1 VRHLLLLPAFLLTL
15 NALPGPAAGQ
25 TVATTTVSAN
35 PGTVTAGTAVGLT
48 ATVQPSAAPAGG
60 KTIPKPT
67 GTITFLDG
75 TTPLSSAPIA
85 LAPNGLASATF
96 PQTFGTPDP
105 TFTPQLNIENRG
117 LYTGELVGD
126 LNGDGVPDLL
136 IYNSA
141 ATPFAAQ
148 AFTSNGKGGYT
159 TGAVQTFS
167 FVGGVCSAG
176 GYDVVGSPQLID
188 LNGDGKTDLLCGIQ
202 VAYGNGDGT
211 FAQAVPV
218 SFLSSGFYTAY
229 AADLNGDGKTDLLAV
244 PTISQ
249 TELGSPIQFAFTV
262 FLNQG
267 GGSFASS
274 GTFPVAP
281 ISYLSGT
288 GFFPP
293 IVVDLNNDG
302 KPDIISQ
309 TLTFGSTQE
318 DNPQRSVD
326 VLLNNGDGTFGVN
339 MPVALS
345 APPTNTGGPDPY
357 VMGYG
362 DVNGDGKPDLILTL
376 TDTAGNVDAI
386 VLLGNGDGTFQAQT
400 NLILSEGPVP
410 GLPAN
415 APPAIAVEDL
425 NLDGKQDLIF
435 SNGQVALG
443 NGDETFALSTPLFAY
458 PQSSTPGWVFP
469 LVQMTLPGN
478 LVPSLVYLLPAAT
491 PPALSVF
498 TPQTSSSGA
507 LSLTTLA
514 VGTHS
519 ITAQYSGDANYAAD
533 TSAAVTVTVTQAVST
548 TAVTSSAN
556 PSLAG
561 QSVTLTAKVTSNG
574 PTPTG
579 NVTFTSGSTT
589 LATVALSGGSA
600 VYTTTSFTKA
610 GTLTI
615 TASYAGDTNTQ
626 ASSATLS
633 LVINGPTLTLSP
645 SNLTFPSQY
654 VGTSGL
660 PLTVTATNPGS
671 APLTITSVTT
681 SANFGVLNACG
692 GSLAA
697 GASCAIGVFFDPSS
711 SGTVSGT
718 LTIADN
724 AGGSPQTIPLS
735 GSGQDFSFTSSSS
748 TQTVT
753 PGSTATYTIALNP
766 IAGFN
771 QTVALS
777 CSGAP
782 TGSTC
787 SLSPSSIAL
796 SGSTPASVTVSVTT
810 VGNSAVSTQPRSLHG
825 TQSPIFFAICG
836 LPGLLLLGGRP
847 RSALR
852 KGKNAA
858 IYWAALLGIICFVMA
873 GCSGNGSGNGGGSTP
888 ANTYTLTVTGAFAS
902 GSATLTHSTN
912 LTMVVQ

>member
-25 TVATTTVSAN
+25 TVATTTVTVN
-35 PGTVTAGTAVGLT
+35 PGTVTAGSAVELT
-48 ATVQPSAAPAGG
+48 ATVQPSAAPGGG

-85 LAPNGLASATF
+85 LAPNGLASAAF
-96 PQTFGTPDP
+96 AQTFGTPDP
-105 TFTPQLNIENRG
+105 TFTTQSTIT
-117 LYTGELVGD
+117 YSGEVVGD

-136 IYNSA
+136 IYNFGN
-141 ATPFAAQ
+141 PFSVQ
-148 AFTSNGKGGYT
+148 TFTSNGKGGYNT
-159 TGAVQTFS
+159 SAVQTLGFT
-167 FVGGVCSAG
+167 GCSAS

-188 LNGDGKTDLLCGIQ
+188 LNGDGKTDLLCGIL
-202 VAYGNGDGT
+202 VAYGNGDGI

-218 SFLSSGFYTAY
+218 PFLSSGFYTAY

-249 TELGSPIQFAFTV
+249 TDLGSPIQFAFTV

-267 GGSFASS
+267 GGSFASA

-309 TLTFGSTQE
+309 TLTFGDTQE

-326 VLLNNGDGTFGVN
+326 VLLNNGDGTFGMY
-339 MPVALS
+339 MPVTLS
-345 APPTNTGGPDPY
+345 TPPNNDGGPAPY

-376 TDTAGNVDAI
+376 TDTAASVDAM
-386 VLLGNGDGTFQAQT
+386 VLLGNGDGTFQPQI
-400 NLILSEGPVP
+400 NLILNAELGVS
-410 GLPAN
+410 AN
-415 APPAIAVEDL
+415 QAPSISVEDL
-425 NLDGKQDLIF
+425 SLDGKQDLIF
-435 SNGQVALG
+435 GNGQVELG
-443 NGDETFALSTPLFAY
+443 NGDGTFVLSTPLFAY
-458 PQSSTPGWVFP
+458 PQSSTPPWAFP

-478 LVPSLVYLLPAAT
+478 LVPSLVYLLPTAT
-491 PPALSVF
+491 PPAVSVF
-498 TPQTSSSGA
+498 TPQTSSSSA

-514 VGTHS
+514 VGTHT
-519 ITAQYSGDANYAAD
+519 ITAQYSGDANYGGD
-533 TSAAVTVTVTQAVST
+533 TSAPVTVTVTQAVST

-600 VYTTTSFTKA
+600 AYTTTSFTKA
-610 GTLTI
+610 GTLVI
-615 TASYAGDTNTQ
+615 TASYSGDANTQ

-633 LVINGPTLTLSP
+633 LVVNGPTLTLSP
-645 SNLTFPSQY
+645 SSITFPGQY

-660 PLTVTATNPGS
+660 PITVTATNPGS

-681 SANFGVLNACG
+681 SSNNFGVLNACG

-697 GASCAIGVFFDPSS
+697 GSSCAIGVFFDPSS
-711 SGTVSGT
+711 SGAVSGT

-724 AGGSPQTIPLS
+724 ASGSPQTIALS

-753 PGSTATYTIALNP
+753 PGSTATYMIAVNP

-771 QTVALS
+771 QMVSLS

-787 SLSPSSIAL
+787 SLSPNSIAL

-810 VGNSAVSTQPRSLHG
+810 VGNSAAATQPRSPNG
-825 TQSPIFFAICG
+825 AQIPIFFAICG
-836 LPGLLLLGGRP
+836 LPGLLLLGGR
-847 RSALR
+847 RSALWR
-852 KGKNAA
+852 GKNAA
-858 IYWAALLGIICFVMA
+858 IYGAALLGIVCFVMA
-873 GCSGNGSGNGGGSTP
+873 GCGGNSSSTGGGSTP
-888 ANTYTLTVTGAFAS
+888 ANTYTLTVTGTFAS

>member
-1 VRHLLLLPAFLLTL
+1 MRGSFSLPALLLTFMFF
-15 NALPGPAAGQ
+15 PGISAGQ
-25 TVATTTVSAN
+25 SGAGTATTTVTAN
-35 PGTVTAGTAVGLT
+35 PSTITVGGTVGFT
-48 ATVQPSAAPAGG
+48 ATVQPAS
-60 KTIPKPT
+60 TTTRPT

-75 TTPLSSAPIA
+75 STPLNSAPIA

-96 PQTFGTPDP
+96 PQSFGTPAP
-105 TFTPQLNIENRG
+105 SLTTQATIT
-117 LYTGELVGD
+117 YSGELVGD
-126 LNGDGVPDLL
+126 LNGDGVPDLFM
-136 IYNSA
+136 YNF
-141 ATPFAAQ
+141 ATPFTAQ
-148 AFTSNGKGGYT
+148 AFTSNGKGGYN

-167 FVGGVCSAG
+167 FVGECSAG
-176 GYDVVGSPQLID
+176 GYDVVGSPQMID
-188 LNGDGKTDLLCGIQ
+188 LNGDGKTDILCGIL

-218 SFLSSGFYTAY
+218 PFLSSGFYTAY
-229 AADLNGDGKTDLLAV
+229 AADLNGDGKTDILAV
-244 PTISQ
+244 PTIGQ
-249 TELGSPIQFAFTV
+249 TGLGSPIQFAFTV

-267 GGSFASS
+267 GGSFASA

-281 ISYLSGT
+281 ISYLPGT

-293 IVVDLNNDG
+293 IVLDLNHDG

-326 VLLNNGDGTFGVN
+326 VLLNNGDGTFGTY
-339 MPVALS
+339 MPVTLS
-345 APPTNTGGPDPY
+345 TPPDNGGGPAPY

-376 TDTAGNVDAI
+376 TDTAANVDAM
-386 VLLGNGDGTFQAQT
+386 VLLGNGDGTFQPQI
-400 NLILSEGPVP
+400 NLILNGEM

-415 APPAIAVEDL
+415 QAPSISVEDL

-435 SNGQVALG
+435 GNGQVALG
-443 NGDETFALSTPLFAY
+443 NGDGTFVLSTPLFAY
-458 PQSSTPGWVFP
+458 LTGTDVAPWAFP
-469 LVQMTLPGN
+469 LVQMTYPGN
-478 LVPSLVYLLPAAT
+478 LLASLVYLLPTAT
-491 PPALSVF
+491 PPAVSVF

-514 VGTHS
+514 VGTHT
-519 ITAQYSGDANYAAD
+519 ITARYSGDANYGGD
-533 TSAAVTVTVTQAVST
+533 TSAPVTVTVNQSVST
-548 TAVTSSAN
+548 TAVTSSVN

-561 QSVTLTAKVTSNG
+561 QSVTLSAKVTSNG

-579 NVTFTSGSTT
+579 NVTFTAGSTT

-600 VYTTTSFTKA
+600 AYTTTSFTKV
-610 GTLTI
+610 GTLAI
-615 TASYAGDTNTQ
+615 TASYSGDANTQ
-626 ASSATLS
+626 ASSAALNQ
-633 LVINGPTLTLSP
+633 VINGPTLTLSP
-645 SNLTFPSQY
+645 SSLTFPGQY

-681 SANFGVLNACG
+681 SSKDFGVLNACG

-697 GASCAIGVFFDPSS
+697 GSSCAIGVFFDPAN
-711 SGTVSGT
+711 SGAVSGT

-724 AGGSPQTIPLS
+724 ASGSPQTIPLS
-735 GSGQDFSFTSSSS
+735 GSGLDFSFTSSSS

-753 PGSTATYTIALNP
+753 PGSTATYTIAVNP

-810 VGNSAVSTQPRSLHG
+810 MGSSANATQPRSPHD
-825 TQSPIFFAICG
+825 TQIPIFFAICG
-836 LPGLLLLGGRP
+836 LPGLLLWGGR
-847 RSALR
+847 RSALGS
-852 KGKNAA
+852 GKTTA
-858 IYWAALLGIICFVMA
+858 IYGAALLGIVCFVMA
-873 GCSGNGSGNGGGSTP
+873 GCGGNSSSTGGGGTP
-888 ANTYTLTVTGAFAS
+888 ANTYTLTVTGTFAS
-902 GSATLTHSTN
+902 GSANLTHSTN

>member
-1 VRHLLLLPAFLLTL
+1 MRGSFSLPALLLTFMFF
-15 NALPGPAAGQ
+15 PGISAGQ
-25 TVATTTVSAN
+25 SGAGTATTTVTAN
-35 PGTVTAGTAVGLT
+35 PSTITVGGTVGFT
-48 ATVQPSAAPAGG
+48 ATVQPAS
-60 KTIPKPT
+60 TTTRPT

-75 TTPLSSAPIA
+75 STPLNSAPIA

-96 PQTFGTPDP
+96 PQSFGTPAP
-105 TFTPQLNIENRG
+105 SLTTQATIT
-117 LYTGELVGD
+117 YSGELVGD
-126 LNGDGVPDLL
+126 LNGDGVPDLFM
-136 IYNSA
+136 YNF
-141 ATPFAAQ
+141 ATPFTAQ
-148 AFTSNGKGGYT
+148 AFTSNGKGGYN

-167 FVGGVCSAG
+167 FVGECSAG
-176 GYDVVGSPQLID
+176 GYDVVGSPQMID
-188 LNGDGKTDLLCGIQ
+188 LNGDGKTDILCGIL

-218 SFLSSGFYTAY
+218 PFLSSGFYTAY
-229 AADLNGDGKTDLLAV
+229 AADLNGDGKTDILAV
-244 PTISQ
+244 PTIGQ
-249 TELGSPIQFAFTV
+249 TGLGSPIQFAFTV

-267 GGSFASS
+267 GGSFASA

-281 ISYLSGT
+281 ISYLPGT

-293 IVVDLNNDG
+293 IVLDLNHDG

-326 VLLNNGDGTFGVN
+326 VLLNNGDGTFGTY
-339 MPVALS
+339 MPVTLS
-345 APPTNTGGPDPY
+345 TPPDNGGGPAPY

-376 TDTAGNVDAI
+376 TDTAANVDAM
-386 VLLGNGDGTFQAQT
+386 VLLGNGDGTFQPQI
-400 NLILSEGPVP
+400 NLILNGEM

-415 APPAIAVEDL
+415 QAPSISVEDL

-435 SNGQVALG
+435 GNGQVALG
-443 NGDETFALSTPLFAY
+443 NGDGTFVLSTPLFAY
-458 PQSSTPGWVFP
+458 LTGTDVAPWAFP
-469 LVQMTLPGN
+469 LVQMTYPGN
-478 LVPSLVYLLPAAT
+478 LLASLVYLLPTAT
-491 PPALSVF
+491 PPAVSVF

-514 VGTHS
+514 VGTHT
-519 ITAQYSGDANYAAD
+519 ITARYSGDANYGGD
-533 TSAAVTVTVTQAVST
+533 TSAPVTVTVNQSVST
-548 TAVTSSAN
+548 TAVTSSVN

-561 QSVTLTAKVTSNG
+561 QSVTLSAKVTSNG

-579 NVTFTSGSTT
+579 NVTFTAGSTT

-600 VYTTTSFTKA
+600 AYTTTSFTKV
-610 GTLTI
+610 GTLAI
-615 TASYAGDTNTQ
+615 TASYSGDANTQ
-626 ASSATLS
+626 ASSAALNQ
-633 LVINGPTLTLSP
+633 VINGPTLTLSP
-645 SNLTFPSQY
+645 SSLTFPGQY

-681 SANFGVLNACG
+681 SSKDFGVLNACG

-697 GASCAIGVFFDPSS
+697 GSSCAIGVFFDPAN
-711 SGTVSGT
+711 SGAVSGT

-724 AGGSPQTIPLS
+724 ASGSPQTIPLS
-735 GSGQDFSFTSSSS
+735 GSGLDFSFTSSSS

-753 PGSTATYTIALNP
+753 PGSTATYTIAVNP

-787 SLSPSSIAL
+787 SLSSSSIAL

-810 VGNSAVSTQPRSLHG
+810 MGSSATATQPPSPHD
-825 TQSPIFFAICG
+825 TQIPIFFAICG
-836 LPGLLLLGGRP
+836 LPGLLLWGGR
-847 RSALR
+847 RSALGR
-852 KGKNAA
+852 GKTTA
-858 IYWAALLGIICFVMA
+858 IYGAALLGIVCFVMA
-873 GCSGNGSGNGGGSTP
+873 GCGGNSSSTGGGGTP
-888 ANTYTLTVTGAFAS
+888 ANTYTLTVTGTFAS
-902 GSATLTHSTN
+902 GSANLTHSTN